1 MLLAASWV
9 ANAASVLS
17 VRDTITDPNVV
28 YPESFE
34 ADTHKMMQ
42 NWYLQ
47 NYTELDR
54 DVDNRPDKPT
64 TDDEYIQRLKTMPT
78 VIEMP
83 FNGVVKNYIELYTQ
97 RRRSL
102 VERMLGMSTY
112 YMPIFEQALEIE
124 GVPLELKYLPIIES
138 ALDPNAVSRA
148 GATGLWQFML
158 QTARGLGLEINS
170 LVDERRDP
178 IKSSQMAAKYLRQ
191 LYDMYNDWSLAIAAY
206 NCGPGNVNKALR
218 RAGEGKKDFWDI
230 YPYLPAETRGYVP
243 GFIGANY
250 VMNYF
255 DRHNISPALA
265 KRPIVTDTIHVTKR
279 VHFQQIADVL
289 NIPIDEI
296 RILNPQY
303 RQDIIPGDIKPYAL
317 VLPSQQVLSYVIS
330 EDSIVAHNAALYAHR
345 DVVEPAD
352 PSQRVGGE
360 GEYVVTEV
368 VKYHKVRKGD
378 TFANIAKRYGVT
390 ASSIKRVNGIK
401 SLKRG
406 RTIKIVTTKRT
417 YRPKPADDSTQP
429 TEVIETEA
437 PITNDAPEPQVE
449 DNDPEDNAEAEGSDA
464 DEAAGDAVDTPVEV
478 ATESVPAKAVATA
491 NAATAEE
498 STEAHRVEDSFS
510 RSRQKQAEAEQ
521 LKAEQEKAAKEQA
534 EAEKAAK
541 LKAQQEKAAKDKAAK
556 DKAKKKAEQP
566 VYHKVKKGE
575 NLYKIAK
582 RYNTTV
588 QKIESLNPGMKA
600 SKINF
605 GQSIRVK

>member
-541 LKAQQEKAAKDKAAK
+541 LTAQQEKAAKDKAAK

>member
-1 MLLAASWV
+1 
-9 ANAASVLS
+9 
-17 VRDTITDPNVV
+17 
-28 YPESFE
+28 
-34 ADTHKMMQ
+34 
-42 NWYLQ
+42 
-47 NYTELDR
+47 
-54 DVDNRPDKPT
+54 
-64 TDDEYIQRLKTMPT
+64 
-78 VIEMP
+78 
-83 FNGVVKNYIELYTQ
+83 
-97 RRRSL
+97 
-102 VERMLGMSTY
+102 
-112 YMPIFEQALEIE
+112 
-124 GVPLELKYLPIIES
+124 
-138 ALDPNAVSRA
+138 
-148 GATGLWQFML
+148 
-158 QTARGLGLEINS
+158 
-170 LVDERRDP
+170 
-178 IKSSQMAAKYLRQ
+178 MAAKYLRQ

>member
-1 MLLAASWV
+1 MLLAASWI

-429 TEVIETEA
+429 TEVIETQA

-541 LKAQQEKAAKDKAAK
+541 LTAQQEKAAKDKAAK

>member
-417 YRPKPADDSTQP
+417 YRPKPADESTQP
-429 TEVIETEA
+429 TEVIETQA

-449 DNDPEDNAEAEGSDA
+449 DNDPEDNAEAEGTDA

-556 DKAKKKAEQP
+556 ERAKKKAEQP

>member
-1 MLLAASWV
+1 MLLAASWI

-541 LKAQQEKAAKDKAAK
+541 LTAQQEKAAKDKAAK